1 MLAAVQEAVLQA
13 ALEIRCK
20 PHLHPY
26 IHSMEFISTAERVVR
41 GEGEEW
47 RERDGGGTEEST
59 VALGTYKKK
68 KKKKRHDPLCS
79 QKVKAGW
86 VLFNPLGPTLQC

>member
-1 MLAAVQEAVLQA
+1 MLAAVQEAVLQV

-26 IHSMEFISTAERVVR
+26 IHSTEFISTAERVVR

-59 VALGTYKKK
+59 VALGIYKKK
-68 KKKKRHDPLCS
+68 KRDMIPFAIRMWK
-79 QKVKAGW
+79 QAG
-86 VLFNPLGPTLQC
+86 FYSPP

>member
-13 ALEIRCK
+13 ALEIHCK

-26 IHSMEFISTAERVVR
+26 IHSTEFISTAERVVR

-59 VALGTYKKK
+59 VALGIY
-68 KKKKRHDPLCS
+68 KKKKRHDPLCY

-86 VLFNPLGPTLQC
+86 VLFPH

>member
-1 MLAAVQEAVLQA
+1 MLAAVQEAVLQV

-26 IHSMEFISTAERVVR
+26 IHSTEFISTAERVVR

-59 VALGTYKKK
+59 VALGIYKKK
-68 KKKKRHDPLCS
+68 KETWSPLLSECES
-79 QKVKAGW
+79 R
-86 VLFNPLGPTLQC
+86 LGFIPPP